1 VARQVTNGLFPVL
14 AKCIKNL
21 DRTADSEMLSAIMS
35 ELSAVDA
42 QLQKSGGP
50 YLCGKELTVADCSYA
65 PKLYHAKTTLA
76 QVLMPLLLYCYCCY
90 WYCRLLLPQAATIC
104 YCYCWL

>member
-1 VARQVTNGLFPVL
+1 VIRQVTNGLFPVL

-21 DRTADSEMLSAIMS
+21 DRAADSEMLSAIMS

-76 QVLMPLLLYCYCCY
+76 QVLLLHYHTTTVTASCWLLL
-90 WYCRLLLPQAATIC
+90 LLHVQ
-104 YCYCWL
+104 